1 MIFDICLCLMIA
13 ALAVPVALL
22 WKKADDQQGQIINL
36 ALKVKELEDTV
47 NRVDE
52 STGMSLHE
60 LGLQFETF
68 KNLYG
73 EAAIE
78 EKREAAKAEK
88 AWADGINSIMSYG
101 ARFQDRGDTK

>member
-73 EAAIE
+73 DAAIE

>member
-1 MIFDICLCLMIA
+1 MIFDICLCLMIC

-22 WKKADDQQGQIINL
+22 WKKADNQQGQIINL
-36 ALKVKELEDTV
+36 ALKVRELEDTV
-47 NRVDE
+47 TRVDE
-52 STGMSLHE
+52 STGTALHE
-60 LGLQFETF
+60 LGLEFETF
-68 KNLYG
+68 KTLYG

-101 ARFQDRGDTK
+101 ARFQDRGDTT